1 MTKASKIAITVA
13 IIFAIFIVLVFA
25 AIGIFNW
32 NVNKKPHVI
41 DEKSLTI
48 AGESYT
54 VTLIQV
60 GDPDFPFG
68 ATTARVELRR
78 DGKMIDSF
86 TTDVK
91 DDGANLSPAS
101 WDVCIHDERTGDIAV
116 TLFGSEQEPDTHI
129 FSLSLRI
136 D

>member
-13 IIFAIFIVLVFA
+13 IIFAIFILLIVT
-25 AIGIFNW
+25 AIGIFKW
-32 NVNKKPHVI
+32 NVDKKPHVI

-48 AGESYT
+48 AGENYT

-68 ATTARVELRR
+68 ATTARVELRL
-78 DGKMIDSF
+78 DGKKIDSF
-86 TTDVK
+86 TVDVA
-91 DDGANLSPAS
+91 DDGANLSPKS
-101 WDVCIHDERTGDIAV
+101 WDVFILDERTGDIAV

-129 FSLSLRI
+129 FFLSLRI